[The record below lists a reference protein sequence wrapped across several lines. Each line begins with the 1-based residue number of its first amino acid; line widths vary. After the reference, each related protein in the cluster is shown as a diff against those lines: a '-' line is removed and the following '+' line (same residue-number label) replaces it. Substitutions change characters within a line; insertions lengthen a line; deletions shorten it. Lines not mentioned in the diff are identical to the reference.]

1 MRVRRAVSLVVTA
14 LVVAAATAGITYA
27 LWGRGVSVAMPVITA
42 GNLDLQLVGTPQ
54 WTETSPGVTHAVPVK
69 SDYTTANHLATPG
82 DTFTVRQQFRTV
94 LSGDNMAAR
103 VNVRWAQPVSLTPTG
118 AVTATYVVTRPD
130 GVSSPSRPVGQAVSV
145 PGSPANLTPAQV
157 AAWGG
162 TPWSVT
168 ITLAYSGTASNVVAP
183 TAVVQPA
190 TSLGAI
196 VLELEQVR
204 EGDGFE

>member
-1 MRVRRAVSLVVTA
+1 MTARRAVSLVVTA

-54 WTETSPGVTHAVPVK
+54 WTETSPGITHAVPVK

-103 VNVRWAQPVSLTPTG
+103 VNVRWDQPVTLTPAG

-130 GVSSPSRPVGQAVSV
+130 GVSSTSRPVGQAVTV
-145 PGSPANLTPAQV
+145 PGNGANLTPAQV
-157 AAWGG
+157 AAWGSS
-162 TPWSVT
+162 PWSVT

-183 TAVVQPA
+183 TAITQPA
-190 TSLGAI
+190 TSLGTV

-204 EGDGFE
+204 EGDGFQ